1 MGKVLLLCIVAFVG
15 VMTVLLL
22 DRYRLERLR
31 YEVGLL
37 TSVIES
43 RDLDKQSRIATA
55 GERV

>member
-1 MGKVLLLCIVAFVG
+1 
-15 VMTVLLL
+15 MTVLLL